1 MITVQKQPKNVLVTV
16 RGSHVESGRGVMGP
30 DPHHYDHTGRSHT
43 CRTPHIPLW
52 GEYIV
57 SIPWEKYQDNIIYVG
72 ETVMGSIKSL
82 TQINQSTKDIFL
94 IKSPLCSTLQTSLF
108 ILFVYIVPLKMIKTK
123 NIN

>member
-1 MITVQKQPKNVLVTV
+1 MLVTV

-57 SIPWEKYQDNIIYVG
+57 SIPRKKYKDIIIYVG

-82 TQINQSTKDIFL
+82 TQINQSTRDIFL
-94 IKSPLCSTLQTSLF
+94 IKSPLCSTLRTSLF
-108 ILFVYIVPLKMIKTK
+108 ILFVYIVPLKTIKTK